1 MDSKRT
7 LFGITESIEW
17 IREIY
22 MIDFTQCE
30 HLNKG
35 YAGANGNKISVRY
48 NGDIYMLKFPS
59 GAKINKDMHYTNGC
73 ISEYLGCHIF
83 ELAQIPVQET
93 LLGTYNDGKKEKI
106 VVACKDMTS
115 VGIVLQDFASLKNQS
130 VNSERNGYGT
140 ELKEILYTFDDQMA
154 VDPEQLRDFFWNM
167 FVVDA
172 LIGNWD
178 RHNGNWGFL
187 YNQATD
193 EMKIAPVYDC
203 GSSLYPQADDE
214 VMSLVL
220 SDVGERGT
228 RIYNRPVSAIKIND
242 KKINYYDYISSMEN
256 DDLNK
261 AVLRIVPHIKERE
274 IIELVDSVPI
284 LSSLQK
290 EFYKTMLLERK
301 HIILDETYKKLAE
314 TQEKI
319 NDIDMNIRRN
329 KSKGR

>member
-1 MDSKRT
+1 
-7 LFGITESIEW
+7 
-17 IREIY
+17 
-22 MIDFTQCE
+22 MIDFTKCE
-30 HLNKG
+30 QLKRG

-59 GAKINKDMHYTNGC
+59 GGKVNLNMHYTNGC

-93 LLGTYNDGKKEKI
+93 LLGTYHDGNREKL

-130 VNSERNGYGT
+130 VTSERNGYGT
-140 ELKEILYTFDDQMA
+140 ELSEILYTFDEQM
-154 VDPEQLRDFFWNM
+154 VVEPERLRAFFWDM

-193 EMKIAPVYDC
+193 EMRIAPIYDC

-214 VMSLVL
+214 VMRLVL
-220 SDVGERGT
+220 SDTGERGT
-228 RIYNRPVSAIKIND
+228 RIYNRPVSAIRIGD
-242 KKINYYDYISSMEN
+242 KKINYFDYISSMEN
-256 DDLNK
+256 EDLNK
-261 AVLRIVPHIKERE
+261 ALLRIAPRIKEE
-274 IIELVDSVPI
+274 AINALIDSVSI
-284 LSSLQK
+284 LSDLQR

-301 HIILDETYKKLAE
+301 RIILDETYTKLADKSNSLNAKNE
-314 TQEKI
+314 TFVRK
-319 NDIDMNIRRN
+319 NHR
-329 KSKGR
+329 GR